1 MKAQEVLNK
10 IKGIVGVELAEVPVV
25 EMTESVKLA
34 EMKLENGTVLE
45 AEKFEKGE
53 SVFIV
58 SDDERIAL
66 PVGEYVLEDSRLLV
80 IEEEGLIADVREVS
94 DEVPAKEEDMKEE
107 TVLAEGDDEADVADW
122 AGMEKRIKQL
132 EDAIADLKADK
143 ENKVEASE
151 EVKEEIKEE
160 VELSTETVETT
171 ETAEPI
177 KHSPEVKEE
186 GFKMDKKNYPN
197 TLMNRIY
204 AKLN

>member
-10 IKGIVGVELAEVPVV
+10 IKGIVGVELAEEKVN
-25 EMTESVKLA
+25 LA
-34 EMKLENGTVLE
+34 EMKLQNGTVLE

-53 SVFIV
+53 SVFIK

-80 IEEEGLIADVREVS
+80 IEEEGLIGDVREVS
-94 DEVPAKEEDMKEE
+94 DDVPAKEEDMKEE

-132 EDAIADLKADK
+132 EDAIADLKSSK
-143 ENKVEASE
+143 ENKVDASE

-171 ETAEPI
+171 EPI
-177 KHSPEVKEE
+177 KHSPDVKEE

-197 TLMNRIY
+197 TLMSRIY
-204 AKLN
+204 SKLN

>member
-10 IKGIVGVELAEVPVV
+10 IKGIVGVELAEEKVN
-25 EMTESVKLA
+25 LA
-34 EMKLENGTVLE
+34 EMKLQNGTVLE
-45 AEKFEKGE
+45 AEAFEKGE

-66 PVGEYVLEDSRLLV
+66 PVGEYVLENGMLLV
-80 IEEEGLIADVREVS
+80 VSEEGVIADVREVS
-94 DEVPAKEEDMKEE
+94 DEVPAKEEAEEEVKEE
-107 TVLAEGDDEADVADW
+107 MAEEDDMMRDMM
-122 AGMEKRIKQL
+122 GRIQNL

-143 ENKVEASE
+143 EEMSVEE
-151 EVKEEIKEE
+151 PVKEE
-160 VELSTETVETT
+160 VELSTETVETP
-171 ETAEPI
+171 EPI

-204 AKLN
+204 SKLN

>member
-80 IEEEGLIADVREVS
+80 VSEEGVIADVRDVS
-94 DEVPAKEEDMKEE
+94 DDVPAKEEEMAEE
-107 TVLAEGDDEADVADW
+107 TELMPDDEADVGSW
-122 AGMEKRIKQL
+122 AGLEMRIKQL

-143 ENKVEASE
+143 ENKMSASE

-177 KHSPEVKEE
+177 KHSPEVKEDT
-186 GFKMDKKNYPN
+186 FKMDKKNYPN
-197 TLMNRIY
+197 TLMSRIY
-204 AKLN
+204 SKLN